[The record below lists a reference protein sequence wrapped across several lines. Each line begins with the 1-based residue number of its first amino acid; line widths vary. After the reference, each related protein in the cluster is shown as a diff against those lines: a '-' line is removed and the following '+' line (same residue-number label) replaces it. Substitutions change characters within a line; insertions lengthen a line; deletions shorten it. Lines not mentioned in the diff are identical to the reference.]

1 MRRVHD
7 SWASIPGRIS
17 LPVDAALFRRCGQAQ
32 ENLRAQDRRISM
44 RRRSQRWRFVVSHP
58 CDRRDVAWMG
68 HPFIW
73 GWSKGGAS
81 GSPAPPPRSPKARDW
96 GHPQLDKRGMRPG
109 PPAEGPGTLIQLG
122 WSKDGAPRLWGWERQ
137 GKEWAGRPPMRVPG
151 PWGVFHCASV
161 GWEATVATGALHI
174 LETSRRSMWKSRPK
188 PCIGPCPCKGA
199 YHRQNHYGNAVANQ
213 REERSGACS
222 GQGPTQPKD
231 GSASRVAYAAA

>member
-1 MRRVHD
+1 MH
-7 SWASIPGRIS
+7 IPHS
-17 LPVDAALFRRCGQAQ
+17 
-32 ENLRAQDRRISM
+32 
-44 RRRSQRWRFVVSHP
+44 
-58 CDRRDVAWMG
+58 
-68 HPFIW
+68 
-73 GWSKGGAS
+73 
-81 GSPAPPPRSPKARDW
+81 PRSPKARDW

-199 YHRQNHYGNAVANQ
+199 YHLQNHYGNAVANQ